1 MSEWK
6 EYKVEDIISEISMGP
21 FGSDVKKE
29 VYTSFGIPILNGAN
43 LQGFKL
49 KEDSFGYVSE
59 EKANSL
65 KKCNAYRGDIVV
77 THRGTLGQIV
87 YIPNNSKFDRY
98 VISQSQFRFT
108 CNNDIVRPDFL
119 VYLFHT
125 KEGQHKILSN
135 ASQVGVPALARA
147 TTTFRQIK
155 VKIPSLSV
163 QTKITNILSSL
174 DDKIE
179 VNRRINEQLEELA
192 GALFKSWF
200 VDFEPFKD
208 GEFVDSELGMIPKG
222 WKVGT
227 FSNVVDSTLGGDWG
241 KENEQGNYT
250 KEVFCIRG
258 ADIPEIKIGNRGKMP
273 IRYILEKNFAKKS
286 LANNDLVVEISGG
299 SPTQSTGRVCR
310 VTSELLEKYNNSLI
324 CTNFCRAIKPF
335 ADYSA
340 YIYYYWQYLYD
351 QGTMFNYENGT
362 TGIKNLMIN
371 DILDK
376 EPIVIP
382 PINIVEQYKDV
393 VETFA
398 TKIQKNGEEIEKLT
412 TLRDTLLPKL
422 MSGEIDVNEV
432 EI

>member
-1 MSEWK
+1 MEEWK

-29 VYTSFGIPILNGAN
+29 VYTSFGVPILNGSN

-65 KKCNAYRGDIVV
+65 KKCNAHRGDIVV

-192 GALFKSWF
+192 QALFKSWF

-208 GEFVDSELGMIPKG
+208 GDFVESELGMIPKG
-222 WKVGT
+222 WKVGKLGDIANISSGKRPPMKQSEKT
-227 FSNVVDSTLGGDWG
+227 EEINIPLIGAASVMGFTNDVLYNKPILIIGRVGTHGIVQRFNTPCWPSDNTLVIEST
-241 KENEQGNYT
+241 NYEYVYQILKT
-250 KEVFCIRG
+250 IDYKSL
-258 ADIPEIKIGNRGKMP
+258 NRGSTQPLITQTDVKNQ
-273 IRYILEKNFAKKS
+273 IILIPNEDVLSDYNEIVSKIMAKS
-286 LANNDLVVEISGG
+286 DNNLSEI
-299 SPTQSTGRVCR
+299 TH
-310 VTSELLEKYNNSLI
+310 
-324 CTNFCRAIKPF
+324 
-335 ADYSA
+335 
-340 YIYYYWQYLYD
+340 
-351 QGTMFNYENGT
+351 
-362 TGIKNLMIN
+362 
-371 DILDK
+371 
-376 EPIVIP
+376 
-382 PINIVEQYKDV
+382 
-393 VETFA
+393 
-398 TKIQKNGEEIEKLT
+398 LT

-422 MSGEIDVNEV
+422 MSGEIKV
-432 EI
+432 

>member
-227 FSNVVDSTLGGDWG
+227 LG
-241 KENEQGNYT
+241 EL
-250 KEVFCIRG
+250 I
-258 ADIPEIKIGNRGKMP
+258 EIKYGKDHKKLSDGNIPVFGSGGIM
-273 IRYILEKNFAKKS
+273 RYVDKS
-286 LANNDLVVEISGG
+286 LYEGESVLIPRKGTLNNVMYVNRDFWTVDTMFFTKMKVKDIAIFVYSFLSKKDLASMNSGSAVPSMTVEILNRI
-299 SPTQSTGRVCR
+299 P
-310 VTSELLEKYNNSLI
+310 L
-324 CTNFCRAIKPF
+324 
-335 ADYSA
+335 
-340 YIYYYWQYLYD
+340 
-351 QGTMFNYENGT
+351 
-362 TGIKNLMIN
+362 
-371 DILDK
+371 
-376 EPIVIP
+376 VIP
-382 PINIVEQYKDV
+382 SNNVFEDFNRIVSSLFSQMDNNIK
-393 VETFA
+393 
-398 TKIQKNGEEIEKLT
+398 EITHLT